1 MSGNYKSFLV
11 VNPHSSGGRT
21 GRFWDEIKNAVQGA
35 IGDFEFAFTKATG
48 HAIELTRIALKKG
61 FEMIVSIGGDGTN
74 NEVVNGFFE
83 NGKKINPI
91 AVFGVICSGTGS
103 DFIRT
108 AGVPR
113 DFKEAVKHLSGKAYQ
128 EIDLGWM
135 KHKSHSGEMVERYFI
150 NIASF
155 GVGGEV
161 DALVNKSKK
170 RLGGKI
176 AFLSASFRAGLFYK
190 NRLVRLRLDNK
201 KEIERKVFN
210 LAVANGCYFGAGM
223 CVAPMAK
230 LNDGAFEVVIL
241 GDLSFLER
249 LKLSRLIYEGKHL
262 NMEKVE
268 HFQAQEV
275 YAEGEEEVLLDVD
288 GEQPG
293 GLPAEFK
300 ILDKAIRLKVLDK

>member
-21 GRFWDEIKNAVQGA
+21 GRLWEEIKNAVQEE

-48 HAIELTRIALKKG
+48 HAIELSRSALKKG

-83 NGKKINPI
+83 NGKKINPT
-91 AVFGVICSGTGS
+91 AVFGLVCSGTGS

-108 AGVPR
+108 AGVPKN
-113 DFKEAVKHLSGKAYQ
+113 FKEAVKHLSGKAFK

-135 KHKSHSGEMVERYFI
+135 THKSHSGGMVERYFI

-170 RLGGKI
+170 RFGGKM

-190 NRLVRLRLDNK
+190 NRVVRLRLDNK
-201 KEIERKVFN
+201 QELERKVFN
-210 LAVANGCYFGAGM
+210 LAIANGCYFGAGM

-230 LNDGAFEVVIL
+230 LNDGIFEVVIL
-241 GDLSFLER
+241 GHLNFLER

-262 NMEKVE
+262 EMAKVE

-275 YAEGEEEVLLDVD
+275 YAESKENVLLDVD

-293 GLPAEFK
+293 SLPAEFRA
-300 ILDKAIRLKVLDK
+300 LNSGIRLKVKER